1 VLQDTPALPVSI
13 TLSPASPFEPDKL
26 EPASTNTKG
35 GATPQARFSM
45 AEIRARELVPYNQDQ
60 YYRCTHRCVLR
71 KGFSLDSPKVG
82 LLEEG
87 DICVVMEARLNEA
100 RTTRVKLAEPSSK
113 LASHAS
119 IPTSSPGRST
129 VGGGSRH
136 GGSMYFAPGE
146 RWASATMT
154 DSTLSIQPLIEMQC
168 IKRTQLRTGFGM
180 LSTVFF
186 SPLRFAS
193 QTRLEAARADRGHVS
208 AVATCRYG
216 LGKGWCAGGGADCG
230 LGVEATEQCRRNTLQ
245 AGSPIQWCC
254 VLVRNL
260 TLL

>member
-1 VLQDTPALPVSI
+1 MIQPSI
-13 TLSPASPFEPDKL
+13 TLSPASPLETGKL
-26 EPASTNTKG
+26 QPTPTRARG

-45 AEIRARELVPYNQDQ
+45 TEIRARELVPYNQDQ

-154 DSTLSIQPLIEMQC
+154 DGSLTVEPLLEMQC
-168 IKRTQLRTGFGM
+168 IKRTQLRSGYGVSPM
-180 LSTVFF
+180 L
-186 SPLRFAS
+186 FA
-193 QTRLEAARADRGHVS
+193 
-208 AVATCRYG
+208 
-216 LGKGWCAGGGADCG
+216 
-230 LGVEATEQCRRNTLQ
+230 
-245 AGSPIQWCC
+245 
-254 VLVRNL
+254 
-260 TLL
+260 